1 MLPSSALQAR
11 GPPPQMHEWPDRP
24 VPMRDSMECEVHA
37 ESPAPSD
44 QEHESAELRR
54 GVITLAVLLALRKE
68 GHGYGVQTALSRI
81 GITVRDGTLYP
92 LLRRLE
98 ENGALV
104 SRWDE
109 SIHRP
114 RKFYVLT
121 AKGTEA
127 LASLKRQYM
136 SLCSAIE
143 QLDRASL
150 TLYVA

>member
-1 MLPSSALQAR
+1 MLPSSARQAR
-11 GPPPQMHEWPDRP
+11 GPPPQLHEWLDRP
-24 VPMRDSMECEVHA
+24 VPMGDSMECEVHA
-37 ESPAPSD
+37 ESPAPSH

-68 GHGYGVQTALSRI
+68 SHGYGVQTALSRI

-109 SIHRP
+109 SIDRP

-121 AKGTEA
+121 AKGAEA

-143 QLDRASL
+143 QLDRESL